1 MDVTT
6 SPSTTITIT
15 CARPACGAV
24 TTLAASGYIDGCG
37 QVCLECYGPAP
48 EWMIDLEP
56 PF

>member
-6 SPSTTITIT
+6 SPSTTIT
-15 CARPACGAV
+15 CAKPACGAV

-37 QVCLECYGPAP
+37 QVCLECYGPTP
-48 EWMIDLEP
+48 EWMNDIEP